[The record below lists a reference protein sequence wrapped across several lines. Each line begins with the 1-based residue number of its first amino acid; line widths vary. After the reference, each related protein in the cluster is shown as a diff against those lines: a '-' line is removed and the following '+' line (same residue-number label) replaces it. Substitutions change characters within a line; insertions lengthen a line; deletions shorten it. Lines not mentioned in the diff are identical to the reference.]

1 MRRGG
6 VKGVGFS
13 LGLGGFGAEV
23 RGGSDFQYYAPLTEV
38 IKSKWSFSARQ
49 IIYYL
54 ILLLLI

>member
-38 IKSKWSFSARQ
+38 IKSKW
-49 IIYYL
+49 
-54 ILLLLI
+54 